1 MPGVQVIMDEARWPS
16 LVRAEAIFGP
26 RDDYRGVK
34 ERPDEAKVVASPK

>member
-1 MPGVQVIMDEARWPS
+1 MPGVQIIMDEARWPS

-34 ERPDEAKVVASPK
+34 EHSGEATVVASPK